1 MLTLFRGETMKYA
14 IEVKNIKK
22 YFRFF
27 KKDYMVFYWLFT
39 KKGYTKEFKVLDDIS
54 FKLKKGEIVGILG
67 RNGAGKST
75 LLKIISGIYYPTSG
89 SVKVDGTIA
98 SLIELGAGFERE
110 LTGRENIYLKGF
122 LMGLSEEYLDD
133 HIQDIIDFADIGEY
147 IDMPLRTY
155 SSGMGA
161 RIGFS
166 LAVFT
171 QPDILIIDEVFA
183 VGDKNFQKK
192 SRAKTE
198 ELLRSGKTVLFVSH
212 SEDLIRS
219 FCTRVMYLK
228 DGKIVYDGE
237 IEQGIKTYHADNLN
251 IPKVNSISF
260 NEYEIIDNVED
271 VEKQVR
277 IRFDYG
283 LFAELDYVGKARSQ
297 DFEIKIAR
305 YNINE
310 KNCSEPNLFAI
321 KKIEKISNQLLD
333 VYINLSDVIDG
344 GYFTFV
350 YNHISFTTS
359 DEYKNSI
366 NQIELDDDL
375 ENYNVSVK
383 NTNND
388 FVFKIDNIKDE

>member
-1 MLTLFRGETMKYA
+1 MKYA